1 MEQINNRGKETVS
14 AYVDCNI
21 ADAVRAA
28 ATNDKLKPAAW
39 MAEAIIQRLNHE
51 GLLPEH
57 MEEQNT
63 ISDEVKATLEV
74 AGKERLLK
82 ALGRLRRKASQERA
96 LA

>member
-1 MEQINNRGKETVS
+1 METDNRGKETVA
-14 AYVDCNI
+14 AYVTCTI

-28 ATNDKLKPAAW
+28 ATKEKPSSW
-39 MAEAIIQRLNHE
+39 IGEAIIQRLHRE